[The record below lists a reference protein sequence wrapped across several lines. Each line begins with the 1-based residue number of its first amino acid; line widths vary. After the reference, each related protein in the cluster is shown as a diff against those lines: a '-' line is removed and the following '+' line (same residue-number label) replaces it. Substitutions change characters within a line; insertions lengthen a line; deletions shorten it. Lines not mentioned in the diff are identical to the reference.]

1 MKKIGLCGTGKMG
14 KAIGARLIE
23 KKYNLSIWNRTKS
36 NSEDLIK
43 LGGKFF
49 KKVSELVDEV
59 DIIIVILGNDDALK
73 NVYET
78 ENGFKNCDLK
88 NKTIIAVSYTH
99 LTLPTT

>member
-43 LGGKFF
+43 SGGKFF
-49 KKVSELVDEV
+49 EKVLKFSENFTTPM
-59 DIIIVILGNDDALK
+59 DILYFGLSILSICVGYYLINRK
-73 NVYET
+73 
-78 ENGFKNCDLK
+78 
-88 NKTIIAVSYTH
+88 
-99 LTLPTT
+99 

>member
-1 MKKIGLCGTGKMG
+1 MG

-49 KKVSELVDEV
+49 KKVPRPPNWSGWRLVPEKL
-59 DIIIVILGNDDALK
+59 ILA
-73 NVYET
+73 
-78 ENGFKNCDLK
+78 
-88 NKTIIAVSYTH
+88 
-99 LTLPTT
+99 

>member
-43 LGGKFF
+43 SGGKFF

-59 DIIIVILGNDDALK
+59 DIIIVILG
-73 NVYET
+73 T
-78 ENGFKNCDLK
+78 
-88 NKTIIAVSYTH
+88 VSYTH
-99 LTLPTT
+99 LTLPTRSYV

>member
-14 KAIGARLIE
+14 KAIGTRLIE

-43 LGGKFF
+43 SGGKFF

-59 DIIIVILGNDDALK
+59 DIIIVILGNDDCL
-73 NVYET
+73 
-78 ENGFKNCDLK
+78 L
-88 NKTIIAVSYTH
+88 YTS
-99 LTLPTT
+99 PSPRDGSISRMPSSA